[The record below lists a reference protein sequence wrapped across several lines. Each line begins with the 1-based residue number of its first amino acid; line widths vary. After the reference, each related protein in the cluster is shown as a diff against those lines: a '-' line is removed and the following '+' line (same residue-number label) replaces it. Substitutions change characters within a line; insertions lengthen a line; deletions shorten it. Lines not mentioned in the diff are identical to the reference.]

1 MHEMSIAQS
10 ILEAV
15 ETEAGRRPGARVVE
29 VGLRIGE
36 WAGVDPEA
44 LRFCFEAMQAGSG
57 NAGPALHIEMVPRT
71 DRCLKC
77 GAIFPPAGPA
87 CPECGVSQTAPA
99 GGTELEFAYLEIEEP
114 DASRAG
120 TQSPE

>member
-1 MHEMSIAQS
+1 MHEMSIAAS

-15 ETEAGRRPGARVVE
+15 ETEAGRHPGARVLE
-29 VGLRIGE
+29 IGLRVGE

-44 LRFCFEAMQAGSG
+44 LRFSMDAMQAGSG
-57 NAGPALHIEMVPRT
+57 NAAPALRIEMVPRT
-71 DRCLKC
+71 DRCLSC
-77 GAIFPPAGPA
+77 GATFPAAGRL
-87 CPECGVSQTAPA
+87 CPVCGASETTPA
-99 GGTELEFAYLEIEEP
+99 GGTELELAYLEIEEP